1 MLRIMLRRFSAVP
14 LFLLVFVS
22 LGPCA
27 FAQSKLRHFELNYSF
42 SVRVTDPG
50 KPLDIWFPIAQTND
64 FQQVKIISQS
74 GDLPLKE
81 TSEPEYGNRMFYA
94 HTDKADQAEYH
105 FTVKYDVVRMEHLA
119 AVSVTRPASQKEL
132 ARFLQPDKLVP
143 ITGKPAELAAE
154 QVKPGMT
161 DLEKGHAFYNYV
173 FSTMKYDK
181 TGTGWGHGDTLWAC
195 DSKRG
200 NCTDFHSVFIS
211 MARSQKIPARF
222 EMGLSLPDD
231 QSSGQIAGYH
241 CWAEFYTRKRG
252 WFPVDISEAWKHQE
266 KKDYFFGAHDVNR
279 VQFSMGRDIELS
291 PRQHG
296 DRVNYLIFPYVELGG
311 EPYPNIA
318 NAISFTD
325 LNDTQRAT
333 RASR

>member
-1 MLRIMLRRFSAVP
+1 MLRRLFAVS
-14 LFLLVFVS
+14 LFLLLSACV
-22 LGPCA
+22 
-27 FAQSKLRHFELNYSF
+27 FAQTKSRHFELNYSF

-50 KPLDIWFPIAQTND
+50 KPLDIWFPIAQSNE
-64 FQQVKIISQS
+64 FQQVKITSQT

-81 TSEPEYGNRMFYA
+81 TTEPEYGNKMFYA
-94 HTDKADQAEYH
+94 HTDKADQPEYH
-105 FTVKYDVVRMEHLA
+105 FNVKYDVVRLEHLA
-119 AVSVTRPASQKEL
+119 AAVSVKQPASEKEL
-132 ARFLQPDKLVP
+132 ARFLQADKLVP
-143 ITGKPAELAAE
+143 ITGKPAELAAA
-154 QVKPGMT
+154 QVKPGMS
-161 DLEKGHAFYNYV
+161 DLDKGHAFYNYV
-173 FSTMKYDK
+173 FNTMKYDK
-181 TGTGWGHGDTLWAC
+181 TGTGWGKGDTLWAC

-231 QSSGQIAGYH
+231 QTSGQIAGYH
-241 CWAEFYTRKRG
+241 CWAEFYTHERG

-291 PRQHG
+291 PHQHG
-296 DRVNYLIFPYVELGG
+296 DRVNYLIFPYVELDGQ
-311 EPYPNIA
+311 PYPNIA

-325 LNDTQRAT
+325 MKNAQQ
-333 RASR
+333 ASR

>member
-1 MLRIMLRRFSAVP
+1 MFRRIMLHRISAVS
-14 LFLLVFVS
+14 LFLLLS
-22 LGPCA
+22 ICA
-27 FAQSKLRHFELNYSF
+27 FAQSKSRHFELNYSF

-50 KPLDIWFPIAQTND
+50 KPLDIWFPIAQSNE
-64 FQQVKIISQS
+64 FQQVKITSQS

-81 TSEPEYGNRMFYA
+81 TSESEYGNKMFYA
-94 HTDKADQAEYH
+94 HADKADQAEYH
-105 FTVKYDVVRMEHLA
+105 FTVKYDVVRLEHLA
-119 AVSVTRPASQKEL
+119 AVSVKKPASEKEL
-132 ARFLQPDKLVP
+132 ARFLQADKLVP

-154 QVKPGMT
+154 QAKSGMS
-161 DLEKGHAFYNYV
+161 DLDKGRAFYNYV

-181 TGTGWGHGDTLWAC
+181 TGTGWGKGDTLWAC

-222 EMGLSLPDD
+222 EMGLSLPEG
-231 QSSGQIAGYH
+231 QNSGQIAGYH
-241 CWAEFYTRKRG
+241 CWAEFYTRERG

-266 KKDYFFGAHDVNR
+266 KKDYFFGAHDINR

-291 PRQHG
+291 PHQHG
-296 DRVNYLIFPYVELGG
+296 DRVNYLIFPYVELDGQ
-311 EPYPNIA
+311 PYPNIA

-325 LNDTQRAT
+325 LSSAQQAAR
-333 RASR
+333 

>member
-1 MLRIMLRRFSAVP
+1 MLRRCSA
-14 LFLLVFVS
+14 LLIFLSFAI
-22 LGPCA
+22 CA
-27 FAQSKLRHFELNYSF
+27 LAQAKSRHFELNYSF
-42 SVRVTDPG
+42 SVRITDPG
-50 KPLDIWFPIAQTND
+50 KPLDVWFPIAQSNE
-64 FQQVKIISQS
+64 FQQVRIVSRS
-74 GDLPLKE
+74 GDLPLRE
-81 TSEPEYGNRMFYA
+81 ASEPEYGNKMFYA
-94 HTDKADQAEYH
+94 HTDKADRAEYR
-105 FTVKYDVVRMEHLA
+105 FTVKYDVVRLEHRA
-119 AVSVTRPASQKEL
+119 AIAVKAPASPKEL

-154 QVKPGMT
+154 QVKPGMS
-161 DLEKGHAFYNYV
+161 DLEKGRAFYNYV

-181 TGTGWGHGDTLWAC
+181 SGTGWGKGDALWAC
-195 DSKRG
+195 DSRRG

-222 EMGLSLPDD
+222 EMGLSVPDD

-241 CWAEFYTRKRG
+241 CWAEFYTRERG

-279 VQFSMGRDIELS
+279 VQFSLGRDIELN

-296 DRVNYLIFPYVELGG
+296 DRLNYLIFPYVELGG

-318 NAISFTD
+318 NAISFSD
-325 LNDTQRAT
+325 VIGAE